1 MADEA
6 KPSIFRKRHLPRPR
20 RGALVTPPAS
30 VPPRARRSG
39 PHAAAHSDG
48 ENRTYGTR
56 PSADAVEMSSP
67 YSSISSLR
75 LLRHLDGMKIG
86 MIMAAPSSKSTPLDA
101 IVLKPAA

>member
-1 MADEA
+1 IADDGKTA
-6 KPSIFRKRHLPRPR
+6 IFPKRHLPRPR

-39 PHAAAHSDG
+39 PHAAAHSDRD
-48 ENRTYGTR
+48 NRTYGTR

-75 LLRHLDGMKIG
+75 LLCHLAGMKIG
-86 MIMAAPSSKSTPLDA
+86 MIMAAARSTSTPLDS